1 LPAQRLGGWSK
12 GKAFPEILSGNIGLY
27 YITSSMFSRI
37 TLFLFF
43 LCVATF
49 AQFADMPLTASEDN
63 RVGSISIEGALYT
76 NSNALKSRIYLKE
89 NTKYPPAVLAEQV
102 KKSIESLYET
112 GQFEDIK
119 ASARYGTN
127 GDVDLLFEVIEQ
139 PALDTLLIEGNDD
152 VPEDELRL
160 KTRITA
166 GSVYSKSELERDRQ
180 TILSH
185 YRSQGYLLA
194 EAWVEEIPVGDHKNK
209 VIIYIS
215 EGNKVK
221 VDSISIAGNDN
232 VPKEEILKRMQTKTE
247 SWWGGGEFKM
257 DVFNSDRDSVI
268 NSVKQY
274 GFLDAKLLEYEAYYL
289 PDSSCRFYLGRM
301 ARKSSSLQV
310 LYFQLNKTL
319 LDKESPLHY
328 LAGKAIAASSHYYKE
343 YRAKMGDNQAF
354 SVPNI
359 QNEKQ
364 IADILNNIITYSS
377 IRKEWNKSLKGKVWK
392 NPRIDSLLAIKKRT
406 TYQDKLLTRYSL
418 EETVPAL
425 IQYDSSNTAS
435 YVHVNINIEQGRKYY
450 AGNVFFTGNE
460 VLPTQFLQA
469 QVRLD
474 SGKVFN
480 YYQYDSTK
488 KAILNSYREDGY
500 LFVQMEESRIFVNDS
515 VINLTFA
522 MREGLPAQIH
532 KVYVRGNT
540 KTKDKVIRRE
550 IKLFPGDTYRQ
561 SLLERSFR
569 DIMQLN
575 YFDNVVP
582 DIQPAGE
589 QDVDLIFAV
598 SEREAGTGQFGAG
611 AAYSPADGLVFT
623 LSLSIPNCCMGD
635 GQIANMNAEYG
646 VDKKSIALGFA
657 EPWLFDTPTKVGA
670 SVNYSWWNGYYQHN
684 IIRYGG
690 NVYVGRR
697 LKWPDDYFY
706 AQFGVSWQRNEQGPN
721 VDGSLVRFT
730 GNEASLDFVI
740 IRDDK
745 NLPIFPTEGSR
756 YVLSTS
762 WAVSRFPGDDSPRFL
777 WGDFSFLQTEL
788 SIKWW
793 FPLYSD
799 KLALGIT
806 NEFGVINGSSLQYRS
821 LYQMGGA
828 LGYKGL
834 MRGYSAGSLGAYRLG
849 RSFQYFGADLTWP
862 ISPNL
867 FYLIPLFFDA
877 GNVFGDVYSPNRK
890 VDRKGI
896 GSPLR
901 DWDISSLKRDFGF
914 GFRVMVPMLGIIGF
928 DFAWPLDPGEYGGY
942 DAPGVG
948 SMEFNFIISQG
959 F

>member
-1 LPAQRLGGWSK
+1 
-12 GKAFPEILSGNIGLY
+12 
-27 YITSSMFSRI
+27 MFFK
-37 TLFLFF
+37 TPLFLFF
-43 LCVATF
+43 LCTVAF
-49 AQFADMPLTASEDN
+49 SQFVDMPLNASDDN

-76 NSNALKSRIYLKE
+76 EPSMFKSRISLKE
-89 NTKYPPAVLAEQV
+89 NAKYSPSVLAEQV

-112 GQFEDIK
+112 GKFDDVR
-119 ASARYGTN
+119 AYARYGEN
-127 GDVDLLFEVIEQ
+127 GDIDLIFEVSEQ

-152 VPEDELRL
+152 VTEDELRL
-160 KTRITA
+160 KTRIVS
-166 GSVYSKSELERDRQ
+166 GDVYSKSDLERDRQ
-180 TILSH
+180 AILSH
-185 YRSQGYLLA
+185 YRSQGFLLA
-194 EAWVEEIPVGDHKNK
+194 EAWVEEIPVEEHKNK
-209 VIIYIS
+209 VIIHVS

-221 VDSISIAGNDN
+221 VDSIFISGNYD
-232 VPKEEILKRMQTKTE
+232 VPREEILDRMQTKTD
-247 SWWGGGEFKM
+247 SWWGGGDFKM

-268 NSVKQY
+268 NAARRH
-274 GFLDAKLLEYEAYYL
+274 GFLDAELLEYNAVYL

-301 ARKSSSLQV
+301 ARKGSSPQL
-310 LYFQLNKTL
+310 LYFQFNKSL
-319 LDKESPLHY
+319 LDKENPLHY
-328 LAGKAIAASSHYYKE
+328 LAGRAIAMSSHYYKE
-343 YRAKMGDNQAF
+343 YRAKMGIHQAF
-354 SVPNI
+354 PLPNV

-364 IADILNNIITYSS
+364 VADILNNIITYSA
-377 IRKEWNKSLKGKVWK
+377 IRKEWVKSLKGKVWK

-406 TYQDKLLTRYSL
+406 AYEDRLLARYSL
-418 EETVPAL
+418 EETIPTL
-425 IQYDSSNTAS
+425 MQYDSVNTAS
-435 YVHVNINIEQGRKYY
+435 YVHINIKIKEGRKYY
-450 AGNVFFTGNE
+450 AGKVHFTGNE
-460 VLPTQFLQA
+460 VLPTLYLQS

-474 SGKVFN
+474 SGKVFD

-500 LFVQMEESRIFVNDS
+500 LFVQMEETRIFANDS
-515 VINLTFA
+515 VVNLTFA

-532 KVYVRGNT
+532 RVYIRGNT

-550 IKLFPGDTYRQ
+550 IKLYPGDTYRQ

-575 YFDNVVP
+575 YFDNVLP

-611 AAYSPADGLVFT
+611 AAYSQADGLVFT

-635 GQIANMNAEYG
+635 GQAANMNAEYG
-646 VDKKSIALGFA
+646 VDKKSIAVGFA
-657 EPWLFDTPTKVGA
+657 EPWLFDTPTKIGM
-670 SVNYSWWNGYYQHN
+670 SLNYTWWEGYYSYD
-684 IIRYGG
+684 ITRYGG
-690 NVYVGRR
+690 SVYIGRR
-697 LKWPDDYFY
+697 LTWPDDYFY
-706 AQFGVSWQRNEQGPN
+706 AQTGISWQRNIQGTNP
-721 VDGSLVRFT
+721 GGLVRYT
-730 GNEASLDFVI
+730 GDEASLDFVI

-756 YVLSTS
+756 YVLSAS
-762 WAVSRFPGDDSPRFL
+762 WAIPDFL
-777 WGDFSFLQTEL
+777 GGDFSFLQTDL

-806 NEFGVINGSSLQYRS
+806 NEFGIITGSSLQYRT

-828 LGYKGL
+828 LGYRGL
-834 MRGYSAGSLGAYRLG
+834 MRGYSTGSIGAYRLG
-849 RSFQYFGADLTWP
+849 RSYQYFGAELTWP

-867 FYLIPLFFDA
+867 FYLLPFFFDA
-877 GNVFGDVYSPNRK
+877 GNVFGDAYIPYQK
-890 VDRKGI
+890 VSKDI

-928 DFAWPLDPGEYGGY
+928 DFAWPLDPGEVGGY
-942 DAPGVG
+942 DAPSIG